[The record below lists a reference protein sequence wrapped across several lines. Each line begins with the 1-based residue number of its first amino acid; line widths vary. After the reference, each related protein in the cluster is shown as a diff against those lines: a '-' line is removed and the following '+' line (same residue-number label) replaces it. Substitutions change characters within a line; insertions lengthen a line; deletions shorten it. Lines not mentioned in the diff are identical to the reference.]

1 MASTGDPSTFTF
13 TMDVFPGYT
22 YFNKTN
28 KVLCAIQVVDDATEA
43 KYEAKPLFPH
53 PSGFV
58 IEESIPRTEADGVVT
73 RYGDSVDGA
82 DDAYEG
88 DTPTQG

>member
-22 YFNKTN
+22 YFNHTN

-43 KYEAKPLFPH
+43 KYDAKPLFPH
-53 PSGFV
+53 PTGFT
-58 IEESIPRTEADGVVT
+58 IEESYPRIVDGNTVL
-73 RYGDSVDGA
+73 YGDSVNGPNNDNEQ
-82 DDAYEG
+82 DDRPSNG
-88 DTPTQG
+88 